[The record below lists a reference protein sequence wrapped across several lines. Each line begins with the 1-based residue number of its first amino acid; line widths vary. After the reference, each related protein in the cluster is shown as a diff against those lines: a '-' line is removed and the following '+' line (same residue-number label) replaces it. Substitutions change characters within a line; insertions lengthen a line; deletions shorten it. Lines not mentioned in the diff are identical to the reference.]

1 MAMIYGFQIV
11 VLLPFFLSIITINGV
26 LQPKYFDVTK
36 YGAVADGKT
45 DNTRAFLATWKDAC
59 AYPGRSRFWIPRATF
74 LLGSISFEGPCNG
87 SMTFLI
93 KGTLKAPTDPSKFFT
108 DSWIGFR
115 YLENLVVKGGG
126 FLDGQGSS
134 AWKYNDCQKN
144 SQCKSLPATMRFD
157 FVQNSKVHHLRS
169 INSKNSH
176 FNLFACYN
184 MNISFVRLSA
194 PADSPNT
201 DGIHIG
207 TSSKITISRA
217 IIGTGDDCISMV
229 SGSQDIDIHDV
240 VCGPGHGISVGSLG
254 RSHSHEHV
262 MGIKVR
268 NCSFIN
274 TDNGLRIKT
283 WSPSLYSV
291 ASDIYFQNIFMR
303 NVRNPVVIDQQY
315 CPFPSGCAVQSTSAV
330 QIKDVTFDNIWGTSS
345 TKVALNL
352 QCSGV
357 LPCKNVKL
365 ININLAYHGPG
376 GPATSTCSHVIGSS
390 YGKQIPGGCL

>member
-1 MAMIYGFQIV
+1 MATIYGSQFV
-11 VLLPFFLSIITINGV
+11 MLLPFFLSIITTNGD

-45 DNTRAFLATWKDAC
+45 DNTRVHAMVST
-59 AYPGRSRFWIPRATF
+59 
-74 LLGSISFEGPCNG
+74 
-87 SMTFLI
+87 TFLI

-108 DSWIGFR
+108 DTWIGFR

-144 SQCKSLPATMRFD
+144 SQCKSLPVKSRRY
-157 FVQNSKVHHLRS
+157 RS
-169 INSKNSH
+169 
-176 FNLFACYN
+176 
-184 MNISFVRLSA
+184 
-194 PADSPNT
+194 
-201 DGIHIG
+201 
-207 TSSKITISRA
+207 TI
-217 IIGTGDDCISMV
+217 
-229 SGSQDIDIHDV
+229 
-240 VCGPGHGISVGSLG
+240 L
-254 RSHSHEHV
+254 SHS
-262 MGIKVR
+262 
-268 NCSFIN
+268 
-274 TDNGLRIKT
+274 
-283 WSPSLYSV
+283 P
-291 ASDIYFQNIFMR
+291 
-303 NVRNPVVIDQQY
+303 PV
-315 CPFPSGCAVQSTSAV
+315 CAVQSTSAV

-345 TKVALNL
+345 TKVALSL